1 MIPNLAAIL
10 NRFSLP
16 QDQLQALIVFEQ
28 ETLAHQ
34 PELESAEEIHRQTQA
49 ALIFDNQHATV
60 TMDVRA

>member
-1 MIPNLAAIL
+1 MILNLVAIL

-28 ETLAHQ
+28 ETLGHQ
-34 PELESAEEIHRQTQA
+34 AELESAEEIHRQTQA

-60 TMDVRA
+60 TMDVRG